1 MRHQEGGFRFGEA
14 RRPAVTLTAIGGKIL
29 SNPISPDLN
38 RTNRSELGDALASF
52 KGAFVAVAG
61 FSGLINVLMLSG
73 SLFMLQVYDR
83 VLPSRSVPTL
93 VALIILVAVL
103 YGFQGILEAVRARV
117 LTRIG
122 AGIDETISNRVFNC
136 ITRLPL
142 RTRDRGEGL
151 QALRDLDQVSGFL
164 SGAGPAALF
173 DLPWMPLYV
182 AICFLFHPWIGVAAL
197 LGAIL
202 LVGLTVL
209 TDRLV
214 RGPTKAMSSYSTRR
228 SAIAQSSVR
237 NAEVLAAMGMGD
249 RLATR
254 WNKANGDFREAQERA
269 SDLTSGFGA
278 VSRILRI
285 MLQSMV
291 LALGAYLVIYQQATP
306 GIIIASSILTSR
318 ALAPIELVIAHWKG
332 FLNARQSW
340 KRLDDLFAA
349 MPISENGMELPA
361 PASELAVEGVSVVA
375 PGGRRLV
382 VQDAEF
388 SLRAGSGMGVIG
400 PSGSGKS
407 SLARALVGVWPL
419 TRGKIRLDG
428 AALEQWPG
436 QSLGR
441 HIGYL
446 PQDVELFAGT
456 VGQNI
461 ARFEDEAPSETI
473 IAAAKAAGV
482 HDMILRLP
490 EGYQTEIGESGA
502 ALSAGQRQ
510 RVALARALFRDPF
523 LVVLD
528 EPNSNLDAAGDQA
541 LTQAIERVKA
551 RGGIVVVVAHRPS
564 ALAAL
569 DHLLVLGGG
578 KQQAFGLKSE
588 IARQALQ
595 PVPVPLHAV
604 GAEG

>member
-1 MRHQEGGFRFGEA
+1 M
-14 RRPAVTLTAIGGKIL
+14 
-29 SNPISPDLN
+29 
-38 RTNRSELGDALASF
+38 
-52 KGAFVAVAG
+52 AVAA

-93 VALIILVAVL
+93 VALIVLVAVL
-103 YGFQGILEAVRARV
+103 YAFQGVLEAIRARV

-122 AGIDETISNRVFNC
+122 AGIDETIANRVFDC
-136 ITRLPL
+136 VVRLPL

-151 QALRDLDQVSGFL
+151 QALRDLDQISGFL
-164 SGAGPAALF
+164 SGPGPAALF

-182 AICFLFHPWIGVAAL
+182 VICFLFHPWIGVAAL
-197 LGAIL
+197 IGALL
-202 LVGLTVL
+202 LVSLTVL

-214 RGPTKAMSSYSTRR
+214 RAPTKAMSGFGTKRG
-228 SAIAQSSVR
+228 AIAQASAR
-237 NAEVLAAMGMGD
+237 NAEVLAAMGMGA
-249 RLATR
+249 RLAKS
-254 WNKANGDFREAQERA
+254 WSQANNAFREAQEQA

-278 VSRILRI
+278 ASRILRM

-291 LALGAYLVIYQQATP
+291 LALGAYLVIHQQATP

-318 ALAPIELVIAHWKG
+318 ALAPIELAIAHWKS

-340 KRLDDLFAA
+340 QRLDGLFAA
-349 MPISENGMELPA
+349 FPISEGGMELPS
-361 PASELAVEGVSVVA
+361 PSSTLAVENISVVA
-375 PGGRRLV
+375 PGGRRV
-382 VQDAEF
+382 VVEDIGF
-388 SLRAGSGMGVIG
+388 SLGAGSGIGLIG

-419 TRGKIRLDG
+419 MRGKIRFDG
-428 AALEQWPG
+428 AALEQWPVDAV
-436 QSLGR
+436 GR

-461 ARFEDEAPSETI
+461 CRFDENASPETI
-473 IAAAKAAGV
+473 IEAARAAGV
-482 HDMILRLP
+482 HDMILHLP

-510 RVALARALFRDPF
+510 RVALARALFGKPF

-541 LTQAIERVKA
+541 LTRAIEGIKA
-551 RGGIVVVVAHRPS
+551 RGGIVIVVAHRPS

-569 DHLLVLGGG
+569 DHLLVLNGGR
-578 KQQAFGLKSE
+578 QQAFGLKSE

-595 PVPVPLHAV
+595 PVATPLHAV
-604 GAEG
+604 GSAG

>member
-1 MRHQEGGFRFGEA
+1 MAGHSEE
-14 RRPAVTLTAIGGKIL
+14 KIL
-29 SNPISPDLN
+29 LHPFSSDSNR
-38 RTNRSELGDALASF
+38 RTRSELREALVSF
-52 KGAFVAVAG
+52 RGAYVAVAG

-93 VALIILVAVL
+93 VALIILVTVL
-103 YGFQGILEAVRARV
+103 YVFQGILEAVRARV

-122 AGIDETISNRVFNC
+122 AGIEELVSSRVFSC
-136 ITRLPL
+136 VVRLPL

-197 LGAIL
+197 IGALL
-202 LVGLTVL
+202 LVSLTVL

-214 RGPTKAMSSYSTRR
+214 RSPTKAMSGFSTSR
-228 SAIAQSSVR
+228 STIAQSSTR
-237 NAEVLAAMGMGD
+237 NAEVLAAMGMGE
-249 RLATR
+249 RMANR
-254 WNKANGDFREAQERA
+254 WNRANSGFREAQERA
-269 SDLTSGFGA
+269 SDLTSGLGA
-278 VSRILRI
+278 ASRILRM

-291 LALGAYLVIYQQATP
+291 LALGAYLVIHQQATP

-318 ALAPIELVIAHWKG
+318 ALAPIELAIAHWKS

-340 KRLDDLFAA
+340 RRLDDLFAA
-349 MPISENGMELPA
+349 FPVAERGMELPA
-361 PASELAVEGVSVVA
+361 PTAELSVESISVVP
-375 PGGRRLV
+375 PGDRRLV
-382 VQDAEF
+382 VQDVEF
-388 SLRAGSGMGVIG
+388 SLRAGSGVGVIG

-419 TRGKIRLDG
+419 MRGKVRLDG
-428 AALEQWPG
+428 GALEQWPAR
-436 QSLGR
+436 SLGR

-461 ARFEDEAPSETI
+461 ARFDDDAMPETI
-473 IAAAKAAGV
+473 IAAARAAGV
-482 HDMILRLP
+482 HEMILRLP

-510 RVALARALFRDPF
+510 RVALARALFGDPF

-541 LTQAIERVKA
+541 LTQAIERIKA

-564 ALAAL
+564 ALAVL

-578 KQQAFGLKSE
+578 RQQAFGLKGE

-595 PVPVPLHAV
+595 PAAVPLHAV
-604 GAEG
+604 GATS

>member
-1 MRHQEGGFRFGEA
+1 MIR
-14 RRPAVTLTAIGGKIL
+14 
-29 SNPISPDLN
+29 SSSPDLKP
-38 RTNRSELGDALASF
+38 SELRRALTSF
-52 KGAFVAVAG
+52 RGSYVAVAA

-93 VALIILVAVL
+93 VALIVLVAVL
-103 YGFQGILEAVRARV
+103 YAFQGVLEAIRARV

-122 AGIDETISNRVFNC
+122 AGIDETIANRVFDC
-136 ITRLPL
+136 VVRLPL

-151 QALRDLDQVSGFL
+151 QALRDLDQISGFL
-164 SGAGPAALF
+164 SGPGPAALF

-182 AICFLFHPWIGVAAL
+182 VICFLFHPWIGVAAL
-197 LGAIL
+197 IGALL
-202 LVGLTVL
+202 LVSLTVL

-214 RGPTKAMSSYSTRR
+214 RAPTKAMSGFGTKRG
-228 SAIAQSSVR
+228 AIAQASAR
-237 NAEVLAAMGMGD
+237 NAEVLAAMGMGA
-249 RLATR
+249 RLAKS
-254 WNKANGDFREAQERA
+254 WSQANNAFREAQEQA

-278 VSRILRI
+278 ASRILRM

-291 LALGAYLVIYQQATP
+291 LALGAYLVIHHQATP

-318 ALAPIELVIAHWKG
+318 ALAPIELAIAHWKS

-340 KRLDDLFAA
+340 QRLDGLFAA
-349 MPISENGMELPA
+349 FPISEGGMELPV
-361 PASELAVEGVSVVA
+361 PSSTLAVENISVVA
-375 PGGRRLV
+375 PGGRRV
-382 VQDAEF
+382 VVEDIGF
-388 SLRAGSGMGVIG
+388 SLGAGSGIGVIG

-419 TRGKIRLDG
+419 MRGKIRFDG
-428 AALEQWPG
+428 AALEQWPVDAV
-436 QSLGR
+436 GR

-461 ARFEDEAPSETI
+461 CRFDENASPETI
-473 IAAAKAAGV
+473 IEAARAAGV
-482 HDMILRLP
+482 HDMILHLP

-510 RVALARALFRDPF
+510 RVALARALFGKPF

-541 LTQAIERVKA
+541 LTRAIEGIKA
-551 RGGIVVVVAHRPS
+551 RGGIVIVVAHRPS

-569 DHLLVLGGG
+569 DHLLVLNGGR
-578 KQQAFGLKSE
+578 QQAFGLKSE

-595 PVPVPLHAV
+595 PVATPLHAV
-604 GAEG
+604 GSAG

>member
-1 MRHQEGGFRFGEA
+1 
-14 RRPAVTLTAIGGKIL
+14 
-29 SNPISPDLN
+29 
-38 RTNRSELGDALASF
+38 
-52 KGAFVAVAG
+52 
-61 FSGLINVLMLSG
+61 MLSG

-93 VALIILVAVL
+93 VALIVMVVVL
-103 YGFQGILEAVRARV
+103 YVFQGLLEAVRARV

-122 AGIDETISNRVFNC
+122 AGIDEMISGRVFNC
-136 ITRLPL
+136 IVQLPL
-142 RTRDRGEGL
+142 RSRDRGEGL
-151 QALRDLDQVSGFL
+151 QVQRDLDQVSGFL
-164 SGAGPAALF
+164 AGGGPAALF
-173 DLPWMPLYV
+173 DLPWIPLYV
-182 AICFLFHPWIGVAAL
+182 GICFLFHPWIGVAAL
-197 LGAIL
+197 IGAGL
-202 LVGLTVL
+202 LVSLTVL
-209 TDRLV
+209 ADRLV
-214 RGPTKAMSSYSTRR
+214 RVPTKAMSGFSTRR
-228 SAIAQSSVR
+228 SAIAQASAR
-237 NAEVLAAMGMGD
+237 NAEVLVAMGMGEN
-249 RLATR
+249 LAKR
-254 WNKANGDFREAQERA
+254 WNHANGDFRQAQERA
-269 SDLTSGFGA
+269 SDLTGGFGA
-278 VSRILRI
+278 VSRIFRM

-318 ALAPIELVIAHWKG
+318 ALAPIELAIAHWKS

-340 KRLDDLFAA
+340 HRLDELFKAL
-349 MPISENGMELPA
+349 PVSTGGMELPA
-361 PASELAVEGVSVVA
+361 PAVELTVEGISVVA
-375 PGGRRLV
+375 PGDRRLV
-382 VQDAEF
+382 VQDVEF
-388 SLRAGSGMGVIG
+388 SLSAGSGVGVIG

-461 ARFEDEAPSETI
+461 ARFEDDAPSEAI

-482 HDMILRLP
+482 HEMILRLP

-510 RVALARALFRDPF
+510 RVALARALFGDPF

-528 EPNSNLDAAGDQA
+528 EPNSNLDSAGDLA
-541 LTQAIERVKA
+541 LTQAIERIKA
-551 RGGIVVVVAHRPS
+551 RGGIVIVVAHRPS

-588 IARQALQ
+588 IARQAQQ
-595 PVPVPLHAV
+595 PVHVPLHAV
-604 GAEG
+604 GAAG

>member
-1 MRHQEGGFRFGEA
+1 MVRLY
-14 RRPAVTLTAIGGKIL
+14 RRLPPPLGGKAL
-29 SNPISPDLN
+29 THPLPNDQNS
-38 RTNRSELGDALASF
+38 TNRSELREALGSF
-52 KGAFVAVAG
+52 RGAFIAVAG

-93 VALIILVAVL
+93 VALIIMVVVL
-103 YGFQGILEAVRARV
+103 YAFQGILEAVRARV

-122 AGIDETISNRVFNC
+122 AGIDEMISGRVFNC
-136 ITRLPL
+136 IVKLPL
-142 RTRDRGEGL
+142 RRRDRSEGL

-164 SGAGPAALF
+164 SGGGPAALF
-173 DLPWMPLYV
+173 DLPWIPLYV
-182 AICFLFHPWIGVAAL
+182 GICFLFHPWIGVAAL
-197 LGAIL
+197 VGAAL
-202 LVGLTVL
+202 LVLLTVIA
-209 TDRLV
+209 DRLV
-214 RGPTKAMSSYSTRR
+214 RVPTKSMSGFSTRR
-228 SAIAQSSVR
+228 SAIAQAGAR
-237 NAEVLAAMGMGD
+237 NAEVLTAMGMSEN
-249 RLATR
+249 LAKR
-254 WNKANGDFREAQERA
+254 WNQANGDFREAQERA
-269 SDLTSGFGA
+269 SDLTGGFGA
-278 VSRILRI
+278 VSRILRM

-318 ALAPIELVIAHWKG
+318 ALAPIELAIAHWKS

-340 KRLDDLFAA
+340 RRLDELFKAL
-349 MPISENGMELPA
+349 PISEGGMELPA
-361 PASELAVEGVSVVA
+361 PASELAVEGISVVA
-375 PGGRRLV
+375 PGDRRLV
-382 VQDAEF
+382 VQDVEF
-388 SLRAGSGMGVIG
+388 SLRAGSGVGVIG

-419 TRGKIRLDG
+419 MRGKIRLDG

-436 QSLGR
+436 QVLGR

-461 ARFEDEAPSETI
+461 SRFDDNAPSEAI
-473 IAAAKAAGV
+473 ISAAKAAGV
-482 HDMILRLP
+482 HEMILRLP

-541 LTQAIERVKA
+541 LTQAIEHIKA
-551 RGGIVVVVAHRPS
+551 RGGIVIVVAHRPS

-578 KQQAFGLKSE
+578 KQQAFGPKNE

-595 PVPVPLHAV
+595 PVSVPLHAV
-604 GAEG
+604 GTAG

>member
-1 MRHQEGGFRFGEA
+1 MLPPLGGK
-14 RRPAVTLTAIGGKIL
+14 TLTQP
-29 SNPISPDLN
+29 SSDQNQ
-38 RTNRSELGDALASF
+38 TNRSELREALASF
-52 KGAFVAVAG
+52 RGAFIAVAG

-93 VALIILVAVL
+93 VALIIMVVVL
-103 YGFQGILEAVRARV
+103 YAFQGILEAVRARV

-122 AGIDETISNRVFNC
+122 AGIDEMISGRIFNC
-136 ITRLPL
+136 IVRLPL

-164 SGAGPAALF
+164 SGGGPAALF
-173 DLPWMPLYV
+173 DLPWIPLYV
-182 AICFLFHPWIGVAAL
+182 GICFLFHPWIGVAAL
-197 LGAIL
+197 VGAAL
-202 LVGLTVL
+202 LVLLTVIA
-209 TDRLV
+209 DRLV
-214 RGPTKAMSSYSTRR
+214 RVPTKSMSGFSARR
-228 SAIAQSSVR
+228 SAIAQAGAR
-237 NAEVLAAMGMGD
+237 NAEVLTAMGMSEN
-249 RLATR
+249 LAKR
-254 WNKANGDFREAQERA
+254 WNQANGDFREAQERA
-269 SDLTSGFGA
+269 SDLTGGLGA
-278 VSRILRI
+278 VSRILRM

-318 ALAPIELVIAHWKG
+318 ALAPIELAIAHWKS

-340 KRLDDLFAA
+340 RRLDELFKAL
-349 MPISENGMELPA
+349 PVSEGGMELPA
-361 PASELAVEGVSVVA
+361 PASELAVEFISVVA
-375 PGGRRLV
+375 PGDRRLV
-382 VQDAEF
+382 VQDVEF
-388 SLRAGSGMGVIG
+388 SIRAGSGVGVIG

-419 TRGKIRLDG
+419 MRGKIRLDG
-428 AALEQWPG
+428 AALEQWPA
-436 QSLGR
+436 QLLGR

-461 ARFEDEAPSETI
+461 SRFDDNAPPEAI
-473 IAAAKAAGV
+473 IAAATVAGV
-482 HDMILRLP
+482 HEMILRLP
-490 EGYQTEIGESGA
+490 EGYQTEIGENGA

-541 LTQAIERVKA
+541 LTQAIEHIKA
-551 RGGIVVVVAHRPS
+551 RGGIVIVVAHRPS
-564 ALAAL
+564 VLAAL

-578 KQQAFGLKSE
+578 KQQAFGPKNE
-588 IARQALQ
+588 IARHALQ

-604 GAEG
+604 GTAG

>member
-1 MRHQEGGFRFGEA
+1 M
-14 RRPAVTLTAIGGKIL
+14 
-29 SNPISPDLN
+29 
-38 RTNRSELGDALASF
+38 
-52 KGAFVAVAG
+52 AVAA

-93 VALIILVAVL
+93 VALIVLVAVL
-103 YGFQGILEAVRARV
+103 YAFQGVLEAIRARV

-122 AGIDETISNRVFNC
+122 AGIDETIANRVFDC
-136 ITRLPL
+136 VVRLPL

-151 QALRDLDQVSGFL
+151 QALRDLDQISGFL
-164 SGAGPAALF
+164 SGPGPAALF

-182 AICFLFHPWIGVAAL
+182 VICFLFHPWIGVAAL
-197 LGAIL
+197 IGALL
-202 LVGLTVL
+202 LVSLTVL

-214 RGPTKAMSSYSTRR
+214 RAPTKAMSGFGTKRG
-228 SAIAQSSVR
+228 AIAQASAR
-237 NAEVLAAMGMGD
+237 NAEVLAAMGMGA
-249 RLATR
+249 RLAKS
-254 WNKANGDFREAQERA
+254 WSQANNAFREAQEQA

-278 VSRILRI
+278 ASRILRM

-291 LALGAYLVIYQQATP
+291 LALGAYLVIHHQATP

-318 ALAPIELVIAHWKG
+318 ALAPIELAIAHWKS

-340 KRLDDLFAA
+340 QRLDGLFAA
-349 MPISENGMELPA
+349 FPISEGGMELPV
-361 PASELAVEGVSVVA
+361 PSSTLAVENISVVA
-375 PGGRRLV
+375 PGGRRV
-382 VQDAEF
+382 VVEDIGF
-388 SLRAGSGMGVIG
+388 SLGAGSGIGVIG

-419 TRGKIRLDG
+419 MRGKIRFDG
-428 AALEQWPG
+428 AALEQWPVDAV
-436 QSLGR
+436 GR

-461 ARFEDEAPSETI
+461 CRFDENASPETI
-473 IAAAKAAGV
+473 IEAARAAGV
-482 HDMILRLP
+482 HDMILHLP

-510 RVALARALFRDPF
+510 RVALARALFGKPF

-541 LTQAIERVKA
+541 LTRAIEGIKA
-551 RGGIVVVVAHRPS
+551 RGGIVIVVAHRPS

-569 DHLLVLGGG
+569 DHLLVLNGGR
-578 KQQAFGLKSE
+578 QQAFGLKSE

-595 PVPVPLHAV
+595 PVATPLHAV
-604 GAEG
+604 GSAG

>member
-1 MRHQEGGFRFGEA
+1 M
-14 RRPAVTLTAIGGKIL
+14 TLSQPST
-29 SNPISPDLN
+29 DLN
-38 RTNRSELGDALASF
+38 RTSELFKALHSF
-52 KGAFVAVAG
+52 KGAFVAVAS

-103 YGFQGILEAVRARV
+103 YAFQGVLEAVRARV

-122 AGIDETISNRVFNC
+122 AGIDETISNRVFSC
-136 ITRLPL
+136 IVRLPL

-164 SGAGPAALF
+164 SGPGPAALF

-182 AICFLFHPWIGVAAL
+182 GICFLFHPWIGVAAL
-197 LGAIL
+197 IGAVL
-202 LVGLTVL
+202 LVALTVL

-214 RGPTKAMSSYSTRR
+214 RGPTKAMSGFSTRR
-228 SAIAQSSVR
+228 SAIAQSSAR
-237 NAEVLAAMGMGD
+237 NAEVLAAMGMSE

-254 WNKANGDFREAQERA
+254 WNKANSDFREAQERA

-278 VSRILRI
+278 VSRILRM

-318 ALAPIELVIAHWKG
+318 ALAPIELAIAHWKG

-340 KRLDDLFAA
+340 RRLDDLFAA
-349 MPISENGMELPA
+349 MPAEGAGMELPPPTA
-361 PASELAVEGVSVVA
+361 ELAVEGVSVVA

-382 VQDAEF
+382 VQDVEF
-388 SLRAGSGMGVIG
+388 SLQAGSGMGVIG

-428 AALEQWPG
+428 AALEQWPA

-441 HIGYL
+441 HVGYL

-461 ARFEDEAPSETI
+461 SRFEDEVLSETI

-510 RVALARALFRDPF
+510 RVALARALYRDPF

-541 LTQAIERVKA
+541 LTQAIERIKA
-551 RGGIVVVVAHRPS
+551 RGGIVIVVAHRPS

-578 KQQAFGLKSE
+578 KQQAFGLKND

-604 GAEG
+604 GTAG

>member
-1 MRHQEGGFRFGEA
+1 MIR
-14 RRPAVTLTAIGGKIL
+14 
-29 SNPISPDLN
+29 SSSPDLKP
-38 RTNRSELGDALASF
+38 SELRRALTSF
-52 KGAFVAVAG
+52 RGSYVAVAA

-93 VALIILVAVL
+93 VALIVLVAVL
-103 YGFQGILEAVRARV
+103 YAFQGVLEAIRARV

-122 AGIDETISNRVFNC
+122 AGIDETIANRVFDC
-136 ITRLPL
+136 VVRLPL

-151 QALRDLDQVSGFL
+151 QALRDLDQISGFL
-164 SGAGPAALF
+164 SGPGPAALF

-182 AICFLFHPWIGVAAL
+182 VICFLFHPWIGVAAL
-197 LGAIL
+197 IGALL
-202 LVGLTVL
+202 LVSLTVL

-214 RGPTKAMSSYSTRR
+214 RAPTKAMSGFGTKRG
-228 SAIAQSSVR
+228 AIAQASAR
-237 NAEVLAAMGMGD
+237 NAEVLAAMGMGA
-249 RLATR
+249 RLAKS
-254 WNKANGDFREAQERA
+254 WSQANNAFREAQEQA

-278 VSRILRI
+278 ASRILRM

-291 LALGAYLVIYQQATP
+291 LALGAYLVIHQQATP

-318 ALAPIELVIAHWKG
+318 ALAPIELAIAHWKS

-340 KRLDDLFAA
+340 QRLDGLFAA
-349 MPISENGMELPA
+349 FPISEGGMELPS
-361 PASELAVEGVSVVA
+361 PSSTLAVENISVVA
-375 PGGRRLV
+375 PGGRRV
-382 VQDAEF
+382 VVEDIGF
-388 SLRAGSGMGVIG
+388 SLGAGSGIGLIG

-419 TRGKIRLDG
+419 MRGKIRFDG
-428 AALEQWPG
+428 AALEQWPVDAV
-436 QSLGR
+436 GR

-461 ARFEDEAPSETI
+461 CRFDENASPETI
-473 IAAAKAAGV
+473 IEAARAAGV
-482 HDMILRLP
+482 HDMILHLP

-510 RVALARALFRDPF
+510 RVALARALFGKPF

-541 LTQAIERVKA
+541 LTRAIEGIKA
-551 RGGIVVVVAHRPS
+551 RGGIVIVVAHRPS

-569 DHLLVLGGG
+569 DHLLVLNGGR
-578 KQQAFGLKSE
+578 QQAFGLKSE

-595 PVPVPLHAV
+595 PVATPLHAV
-604 GAEG
+604 GSAG

>member
-1 MRHQEGGFRFGEA
+1 MR
-14 RRPAVTLTAIGGKIL
+14 
-29 SNPISPDLN
+29 SSSPDLKP
-38 RTNRSELGDALASF
+38 SELRRALTSF
-52 KGAFVAVAG
+52 RGSYVAVAA

-93 VALIILVAVL
+93 VALIVLVAVL
-103 YGFQGILEAVRARV
+103 YAFQGVLEAIRARV

-122 AGIDETISNRVFNC
+122 AGIDETIANRVFDC
-136 ITRLPL
+136 VVRLPL

-151 QALRDLDQVSGFL
+151 QALRDLDQISGFL
-164 SGAGPAALF
+164 SGPGPAALF

-182 AICFLFHPWIGVAAL
+182 VICFLFHPWIGVAAL
-197 LGAIL
+197 IGALL
-202 LVGLTVL
+202 LVSLTVL

-214 RGPTKAMSSYSTRR
+214 RAPTKAMSGFGTKRG
-228 SAIAQSSVR
+228 AIAQASAR
-237 NAEVLAAMGMGD
+237 NAEVLAAMGMGA
-249 RLATR
+249 RLAKS
-254 WNKANGDFREAQERA
+254 WSQANNAFREAQEQA

-278 VSRILRI
+278 ASRILRM

-291 LALGAYLVIYQQATP
+291 LALGAYLVIHQQATP

-318 ALAPIELVIAHWKG
+318 ALAPIELAIAHWKS

-340 KRLDDLFAA
+340 QRLDGLFAA
-349 MPISENGMELPA
+349 FPISEGGMELPS
-361 PASELAVEGVSVVA
+361 PSSTLAVENISVVA
-375 PGGRRLV
+375 PGGRRV
-382 VQDAEF
+382 VVEDIGF
-388 SLRAGSGMGVIG
+388 SLGAGSGIGLIG

-419 TRGKIRLDG
+419 MRGKIRFDG
-428 AALEQWPG
+428 AALEQWPVDAV
-436 QSLGR
+436 GR

-461 ARFEDEAPSETI
+461 CRFDENASPETI
-473 IAAAKAAGV
+473 IEAARAAGV
-482 HDMILRLP
+482 HDMILHLP

-510 RVALARALFRDPF
+510 RVALARALFGKPF

-541 LTQAIERVKA
+541 LTRAIEGIKA
-551 RGGIVVVVAHRPS
+551 RGGIVIVVAHRPS

-569 DHLLVLGGG
+569 DHLLVLNGGR
-578 KQQAFGLKSE
+578 QQAFGLKSE

-595 PVPVPLHAV
+595 PVATPLHAV
-604 GAEG
+604 GSAG

>member
-1 MRHQEGGFRFGEA
+1 MFH
-14 RRPAVTLTAIGGKIL
+14 P
-29 SNPISPDLN
+29 SSPDQK
-38 RTNRSELGDALASF
+38 RTNRSELREALVSF
-52 KGAFVAVAG
+52 RGAYIATAG

-93 VALIILVAVL
+93 VALIILVTVL
-103 YGFQGILEAVRARV
+103 YLFQGVLEAVRARV

-122 AGIDETISNRVFNC
+122 AGIDELISSRVFNC
-136 ITRLPL
+136 VVRLPL

-151 QALRDLDQVSGFL
+151 QAMRDLDQVSAFL

-182 AICFLFHPWIGVAAL
+182 VICFLFHPWIGVAAL
-197 LGAIL
+197 IGAL
-202 LVGLTVL
+202 LLIALTVL

-214 RGPTKAMSSYSTRR
+214 RGPTKAMSGFGTRR

-237 NAEVLAAMGMGD
+237 NAEVLAAMGMAD
-249 RLATR
+249 RLASR
-254 WNKANGDFREAQERA
+254 WNRANSDFREAQERA

-278 VSRILRI
+278 VSRILRM

-318 ALAPIELVIAHWKG
+318 ALAPIELAIAHWKS
-332 FLNARQSW
+332 FLNAQQSW
-340 KRLDDLFAA
+340 RRLGDLFAA
-349 MPISENGMELPA
+349 LPVAQAGMELPA
-361 PASELAVEGVSVVA
+361 PTAELAVESISVVA
-375 PGGRRLV
+375 PGDRRLV
-382 VQDAEF
+382 VQDVEF
-388 SLRAGSGMGVIG
+388 SLRAGSGVGVIG

-407 SLARALVGVWPL
+407 SLARALVGVWPV

-428 AALEQWPG
+428 AALEQWPTHL
-436 QSLGR
+436 LGR

-461 ARFEDEAPSETI
+461 SRFDDDASPETI
-473 IAAAKAAGV
+473 IAAARAAGV
-482 HDMILRLP
+482 HEMILRLP
-490 EGYQTEIGESGA
+490 EGYRTDIGESGA

-510 RVALARALFRDPF
+510 RVALARALFGDPF

-541 LTQAIERVKA
+541 LTQAIEGIKA
-551 RGGIVVVVAHRPS
+551 RGGIVIVVAHRPS

-578 KQQAFGLKSE
+578 RQQAFGLKSE

-595 PVPVPLHAV
+595 PVPAPLQPVPAPLHAV
-604 GAEG
+604 GTAG

>member
-1 MRHQEGGFRFGEA
+1 MPFRG
-14 RRPAVTLTAIGGKIL
+14 RNYLIRST
-29 SNPISPDLN
+29 SPELKP
-38 RTNRSELGDALASF
+38 SELRKALASF
-52 KGAFVAVAG
+52 RGPYVAVAA

-93 VALIILVAVL
+93 VALIVLVAVL
-103 YGFQGILEAVRARV
+103 YAFQGVLEAVRARV

-122 AGIDETISNRVFNC
+122 AGIDELIAGRVFDC
-136 ITRLPL
+136 LVRLPL

-151 QALRDLDQVSGFL
+151 QALRDLDQISGFL

-182 AICFLFHPWIGVAAL
+182 AVCFLFHPWIGVAAL
-197 LGAIL
+197 VGALL
-202 LVGLTVL
+202 LVVLTAL

-214 RGPTKAMSSYSTRR
+214 RGPTKAMSGFGTRR
-228 SAIAQSSVR
+228 GAIAQASAR
-237 NAEVLAAMGMGD
+237 NAEVLAAMGMGE
-249 RLATR
+249 RLAKR
-254 WNKANGDFREAQERA
+254 WSHANNAFREAQARA
-269 SDLTSGFGA
+269 SDLTSGFGS
-278 VSRILRI
+278 VSRILRM

-291 LALGAYLVIYQQATP
+291 LALGAYLVIHQQATP

-318 ALAPIELVIAHWKG
+318 ALAPIELAIAHWKS

-340 KRLDDLFAA
+340 QRLDDLFAA
-349 MPISENGMELPA
+349 FPASEGGMELPA
-361 PASELAVEGVSVVA
+361 PCATLAVENVGVAA
-375 PGGRRLV
+375 PGGRRMV
-382 VQDAEF
+382 AEDIDF
-388 SLRAGSGMGVIG
+388 SLSAGSGLGVIG

-407 SLARALVGVWPL
+407 SLARALVGVWPSMH
-419 TRGKIRLDG
+419 GKIRIDG
-428 AALEQWPG
+428 AAIEQWPA
-436 QSLGR
+436 QALGR

-456 VGQNI
+456 VDQNI
-461 ARFEDEAPSETI
+461 SRFDENAKPAAI
-473 IAAAKAAGV
+473 IEAAQAAGV

-510 RVALARALFRDPF
+510 RVALARALFGNPF

-541 LTQAIERVKA
+541 LTRAIEGIKA

-569 DHLLVLGGG
+569 DHLLVLNGGR
-578 KQQAFGLKSE
+578 QQAFGLKSE

-595 PVPVPLHAV
+595 PVATPLHAV
-604 GAEG
+604 GSAG